1 MDINTFTSDLILQDG
16 IHFSKHK
23 NNISYPEK
31 GNDDCF
37 VLEDKSFWFN
47 HRNRC
52 ILEAFQKYSKQNLF
66 FDIGGGNGY
75 VSQHMEKAGVDT
87 VLVEP
92 GVNGCLNAAKRG
104 LKNIVCATL
113 QEANFKPESL
123 PNAGVFDVV
132 EHIENDM
139 EFLQM
144 IHGYLQPGG
153 LLYVTVPAYQALWSN
168 EDEDAG
174 HYRRYTLKSM
184 QEVLKKAGFE
194 ITYSSYLFS
203 LLPLPIFLSR
213 SLPSRLG
220 MHKNSN
226 DLDKYK
232 NEHTVKSGFMDKV
245 LNKIW
250 DKEIQNIKLGK
261 KTAFGSSCFIVA
273 KKKI

>member
-1 MDINTFTSDLILQDG
+1 
-16 IHFSKHK
+16 
-23 NNISYPEK
+23 
-31 GNDDCF
+31 
-37 VLEDKSFWFN
+37 
-47 HRNRC
+47 
-52 ILEAFQKYSKQNLF
+52 
-66 FDIGGGNGY
+66 
-75 VSQHMEKAGVDT
+75 
-87 VLVEP
+87 
-92 GVNGCLNAAKRG
+92 
-104 LKNIVCATL
+104 
-113 QEANFKPESL
+113 
-123 PNAGVFDVV
+123 
-132 EHIENDM
+132 
-139 EFLQM
+139 
-144 IHGYLQPGG
+144 
-153 LLYVTVPAYQALWSN
+153 
-168 EDEDAG
+168 
-174 HYRRYTLKSM
+174 M